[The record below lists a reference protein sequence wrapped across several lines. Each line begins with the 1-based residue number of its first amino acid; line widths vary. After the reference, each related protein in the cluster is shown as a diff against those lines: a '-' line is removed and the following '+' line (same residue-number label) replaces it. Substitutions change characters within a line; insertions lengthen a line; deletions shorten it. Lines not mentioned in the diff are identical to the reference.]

1 MHRPTRLENVS
12 HDADM
17 GDRGSCQIGQ
27 SLLDKLKNPPAILS
41 DSGSSSSKA
50 ACSNDL
56 LLKTL

>member
-27 SLLDKLKNPPAILS
+27 NLLDKLKNPPAILS

-56 LLKTL
+56 